1 MLPCLQTAMKTKL
14 QDLDENTFNEL
25 IANKLCNGN
34 TDEDSK
40 TSDLSDTELKSRN
53 QTDKHLN
60 DSNEDIP
67 VLVKEEPFT
76 LSDGSDTSLERIQPK
91 HSGTMYNLGTCKDK
105 IKKRCSCKVCQ
116 SKANRIKTI
125 HREEQD
131 HEETTDSDDSYQE
144 TAMLPLNFKRT
155 IKFNPSANKSFKC
168 DVCNKR
174 FRSYDILIRHSRTH
188 PSEKN
193 YECARCGQKFW
204 SEHYLNVHYET
215 LHNSVLVI
223 NTCQICKLQFRWKH
237 ELQEHLKTHVI
248 AESEHKCNNCGK
260 KFVNNMFLLE
270 HMKTHAEIFYHQCHV
285 CDARF
290 LTEKSLHTHIK
301 THESKNPYTCVV
313 CGEEFLF
320 DNLLEQHIL
329 THIGIYPYK
338 CKACGA
344 GFNHERHL
352 KEHESTHTNMQLNS
366 NLPGHVS
373 AIPKLHESH
382 KFRKLCS
389 AGNNMA
395 KTLIRHQGDAP
406 CTCTICK
413 LEYGGGKS
421 FSKQY
426 NYHTGGPYACGICGE
441 IFLCKNILLDH
452 EQIHLNEN
460 ASNFRK
466 KISNVEELSESE
478 NRQVFECDLCC
489 DTFRTSKDLQS
500 HFLRHSER
508 EMINKFRRKK
518 TIYDCSFCGEKFAKF
533 KRLKCH
539 LLIHSNI
546 TTCCCQACGK
556 SFSQLKQLEEH
567 VRIDHMTS
575 STCDT
580 SESEKEGTTYSP
592 ARDSFIP
599 DYHFNETVSL
609 TSDVDRRTFINT
621 DFSTEH
627 QCDICDKKFVKEKEL
642 EDHILIHFKKNKI
655 HARDVSK
662 EIDNRMG
669 KVSASIGKSPR
680 YIEDTSLLQEHDN
693 EMVPLK
699 RIKRD
704 PDDGGY
710 GLATKIPQNSGHFI
724 GNGPSVHS
732 FVDQQTEQRDFV
744 SNCSSNEK
752 DMLILSPHPYIES
765 DPFSTQIKSVG
776 SSIESSS
783 TFNSPRGSHSYA
795 FSPRGKFL
803 SDTDSGYS
811 EKMNIAL
818 SDVESV
824 YSPLGIDVNRTYTE
838 KGGSVN
844 TMDTTIC
851 NIKTERE
858 EYDLGSTTLV
868 SDVND
873 FNLESDTDI
882 LDSKIGVSAIHTK
895 TPVSGYTLSSNE
907 TKSAASSCTFL
918 SSQTKTAVS
927 SCTFSPSQTKT
938 AVSSCTFLPSQTKSA
953 ASSCTILPSQTKT
966 AVSSCTFSPSQTKTA
981 VSSCTLISSQPKA
994 DVSAC
999 TLSSSQSKCTATND
1013 HNIMESS
1020 DHKQRVPFLFNYT
1033 EKKLKQHRTS
1043 TVNFHWLGKLK

>member
-1 MLPCLQTAMKTKL
+1 MQPCLQTAMKTKL
-14 QDLDENTFNEL
+14 QDLDENTFNDL

-53 QTDKHLN
+53 HTDKNIN

-76 LSDGSDTSLERIQPK
+76 LSGGSDMNLDRIQPK
-91 HSGTMYNLGTCKDK
+91 HSKTMYNLDTCKDK

-125 HREEQD
+125 HREEQE

-144 TAMLPLNFKRT
+144 TAMLPPNFKRM
-155 IKFNPSANKSFKC
+155 IKFNPSSNKSFKC
-168 DVCNKR
+168 HVCNKK

-204 SEHYLNVHYET
+204 TKHNLNVHIET
-215 LHNSVLVI
+215 IHNSGLVI
-223 NTCQICKLQFRWKH
+223 NTCQICKSEFRWKH
-237 ELQEHLKTHVI
+237 ELQEHLKIHVLE
-248 AESEHKCNNCGK
+248 ESEYICNTCGK
-260 KFVNNMFLLE
+260 TFVNNVFLLE
-270 HMKTHAEIFYHQCHV
+270 HMKTHAEKIFHQCHV

-313 CGEEFLF
+313 CGEEFLY

-352 KEHESTHTNMQLNS
+352 KEHESTHKSVQLNS
-366 NLPGHVS
+366 NLTGHAP
-373 AIPKLHESH
+373 AIPKWHESQ

-389 AGNNMA
+389 TGNNLT
-395 KTLIRHQGDAP
+395 KTLIRHQGAAP

-413 LEYGGGKS
+413 LIYRGGKS

-426 NYHTGGPYACGICGE
+426 NDHKGGPYSCGICGE
-441 IFLCKNILLDH
+441 VFLCKNILSDH
-452 EQIHLNEN
+452 EQIHLNDN
-460 ASNFRK
+460 ASHFRK
-466 KISNVEELSESE
+466 KIGNFKELSESE

-489 DTFRTSKDLQS
+489 DTFRTLTDLQS
-500 HFLRHSER
+500 HVLRHSER

-518 TIYDCSFCGEKFAKF
+518 TIYDCSFCGEKFATF
-533 KRLKCH
+533 KLLKCH
-539 LLIHSNI
+539 LLIHSNV

-567 VRIDHMTS
+567 VRFDHMTS

-580 SESEKEGTTYSP
+580 SESEKDGMGYSP
-592 ARDSFIP
+592 ARDSLRP
-599 DYHFNETVSL
+599 GYQFNKPESMTN
-609 TSDVDRRTFINT
+609 DFEKPTFIGA

-642 EDHILIHFKKNKI
+642 EDHILIHFEKNKMY
-655 HARDVSK
+655 ARDVSK
-662 EIDNRMG
+662 EIDNRM
-669 KVSASIGKSPR
+669 SASIGKSPR
-680 YIEDTSLLQEHDN
+680 YIEDTTLLQEHDN
-693 EMVPLK
+693 GMIPIK

-704 PDDGGY
+704 PDDEGY
-710 GLATKIPQNSGHFI
+710 GIETKIPQNSGHFI
-724 GNGPSVHS
+724 GSPVHA

-744 SNCSSNEK
+744 KNCSSNEK
-752 DMLILSPHPYIES
+752 DMLILSPHPYVES

-783 TFNSPRGSHSYA
+783 AFNSPRGSYSYA

-824 YSPLGIDVNRTYTE
+824 YSPLGIDVNKTYTE

-844 TMDTTIC
+844 TTDTTIC

-858 EYDLGSTTLV
+858 DYDLGSTNLV
-868 SDVND
+868 SDVNN

-882 LDSKIGVSAIHTK
+882 LDSKIGVSA
-895 TPVSGYTLSSNE
+895 YTL
-907 TKSAASSCTFL
+907 AS
-918 SSQTKTAVS
+918 
-927 SCTFSPSQTKT
+927 
-938 AVSSCTFLPSQTKSA
+938 SQTKSA
-953 ASSCTILPSQTKT
+953 ASSCTFSPIQTKT
-966 AVSSCTFSPSQTKTA
+966 AE
-981 VSSCTLISSQPKA
+981 SSCTLSSSQPET

-999 TLSSSQSKCTATND
+999 TLSSSHSKCNATND
-1013 HNIMESS
+1013 HDIMQSS